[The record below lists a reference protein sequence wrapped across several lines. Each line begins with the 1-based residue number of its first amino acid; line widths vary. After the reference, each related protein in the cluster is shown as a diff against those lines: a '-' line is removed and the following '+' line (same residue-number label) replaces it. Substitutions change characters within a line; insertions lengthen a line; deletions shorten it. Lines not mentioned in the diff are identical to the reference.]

1 MSNHLQYLVV
11 LGICLIGTL
20 PLEFLI
26 GARVYRQP
34 RRLVLTLV
42 PVAVVFSLFD
52 IGSIHWHWWHYAHQ
66 YVSDI
71 NLPGELPLEELLFFI
86 VIPICSLLT
95 YEAVGRMRGRSSS
108 TPVGRRG
115 R

>member
-1 MSNHLQYLVV
+1 MANHLQYLVV
-11 LGICLIGTL
+11 LGLCLVGTL

-34 RRLVLTLV
+34 RRLLLTIV

-52 IGSIHWHWWHYAHQ
+52 IGSIHWHWWHYAQ
-66 YVSDI
+66 RYVSGI
-71 NLPGELPLEELLFFI
+71 NLPGALPLEELLFFI

-95 YEAVGRMRGRSSS
+95 YEAVGRMRRGESS
-108 TPVGRRG
+108 PFLRRRG

>member
-1 MSNHLQYLVV
+1 MSNHIQYLVV
-11 LGICLIGTL
+11 LGLCLVGTL
-20 PLEFLI
+20 PLELLI

-34 RRLVLTLV
+34 RRLLITLV

-52 IGSIHWHWWHYAHQ
+52 IGSIHWHWWHYAHR

-71 NLPGELPLEELLFFI
+71 NLPGDLPLEELLFFI

-95 YEAVGRMRGRSSS
+95 YEAVGGMRRRDSSPSLGSRGR
-108 TPVGRRG
+108 
-115 R
+115 